1 MRLCCSRVFARR
13 HWNDIFTHAFSVNFT
28 LFSLNLTANETNT
41 PLFFALI
48 YTLEGNKNKFVNYY
62 RNAFTLYVCGR
73 PKNGK
78 RRNRFQFLS
87 LKILIAKLEHWL
99 RDEKK
104 IIIRA
109 QLILTLLAKR
119 GKKSKTA
126 TVLYRGRGDLST
138 KDYAVYERSIEY
150 KVGEYKITERN
161 GSLVKFIYLVKKKLL
176 ERKLQF
182 RHINSFGNGNI
193 TGIVTGVTLECHKKI
208 FSYNFY
214 LFTYSNFYFIYLRI
228 VFILN
233 FLKFFFTVMRSYYYS
248 VSTYR
253 KKPRI

>member
-1 MRLCCSRVFARR
+1 MFCCFLLVCWVIVISS
-13 HWNDIFTHAFSVNFT
+13 DIFYFYFLLFT
-28 LFSLNLTANETNT
+28 DYVSIYFRQADLRRDCPLLFT
-41 PLFFALI
+41 
-48 YTLEGNKNKFVNYY
+48 
-62 RNAFTLYVCGR
+62 
-73 PKNGK
+73 
-78 RRNRFQFLS
+78 
-87 LKILIAKLEHWL
+87 
-99 RDEKK
+99 EK
-104 IIIRA
+104 
-109 QLILTLLAKR
+109 
-119 GKKSKTA
+119 A
-126 TVLYRGRGDLST
+126 TVFSKLHNPFWDDKIT
-138 KDYAVYERSIEY
+138 KKQKQSRQINPSGEEKITRRRSVFNLIWRKKYYWKQSRSPVKLIHLEKEKLLDNDNFFKLIEY